1 MVKVNTVVVMSSKM
15 MVEGELLC
23 VWLEFNLW
31 TYGGVCSTNYRPLN
45 IGQVV
50 FHDWKVHWGSWQV
63 RFYRILFYPKNQV
76 FCMHYSIKSAALL
89 ITHYFQK
96 RNQTEFM
103 SKNQP
108 WRNLKK
114 NVKGLIFLIFRE
126 MKKCYQTMRI
136 ITKTIYFRELNGP
149 FYVWSVVVH
158 NDFLH
163 QENGTKVTFWI
174 SNLRFSCA

>member
-76 FCMHYSIKSAALL
+76 FCMHYSIKSLALL
-89 ITHYFQK
+89 MQSLTSKK
-96 RNQTEFM
+96 RNQTGFT
-103 SKNQP
+103 SKSQP

-114 NVKGLIFLIFRE
+114 NVKGLIFFNFPWNEKVLPDYAHHYKNNLLSRTQWTVLCL
-126 MKKCYQTMRI
+126 KCCC
-136 ITKTIYFRELNGP
+136 
-149 FYVWSVVVH
+149 S
-158 NDFLH
+158 
-163 QENGTKVTFWI
+163 
-174 SNLRFSCA
+174 